1 MSITLA
7 DLNELDKVAFTDQ
20 LGSIY
25 EDSPWVA
32 AKSWDARPFSD
43 VDALN
48 TAMQSVVAEAGREA
62 HLKLL
67 RQHPRLGIAANLTG
81 HSRAEQSGAG
91 LMTASDDERRVLHD
105 LNEQYQTL
113 FGFPYIVAVKGL
125 SVSDIISDCRM
136 RVGNKSEIEFEAALE
151 QVYGIARN
159 RLADM
164 IATHS

>member
-7 DLNELDKVAFTDQ
+7 DLNELDKEAFTDQ

-25 EDSPWVA
+25 EHSPWVA
-32 AKSWDARPFSD
+32 AQSWGARPFSD

-48 TAMQSVVAEAGREA
+48 TAMQSVVADAGREA

-67 RQHPRLGIAANLTG
+67 RQHPPLGIAANLSG

-91 LMTASDDERRVLHD
+91 LMTVSDDERSELHD

-136 RVGNKSEIEFEAALE
+136 RVGHKSEIEFEAALE
-151 QVYGIARN
+151 QVYGIARI